1 MSDTLDQDREKRNEN
16 VSETENRNAKEEDAK
31 NTSAKKGNNSKSLR
45 VSQTEP

>member
-1 MSDTLDQDREKRNEN
+1 MSDTLEQDREKPNEN
-16 VSETENRNAKEEDAK
+16 VSQTENRNVQQEDAK

>member
-1 MSDTLDQDREKRNEN
+1 MSDTLDQE
-16 VSETENRNAKEEDAK
+16 SAK